1 MDRPVFARA
10 VRGLVVAATL
20 VGAGRAAAIQPT
32 WVRTHNGPGSGADA
46 AHGIT
51 LGSDGN
57 VFAAGERTAAGG
69 DLDFTTWARKPNGDL
84 HWGPIVYDGPGSGGA
99 DSARAIAADGA
110 GNVYVTGSSHGSGT
124 SLDYATIRY
133 AEGDGSVAWTAR
145 YDSPSHGSDSPAAI
159 ATDAAGNVYVTGTS
173 ANDWATVKYAPD
185 GTQLWAVRRA
195 GGSARDLAV
204 DGAGNVYVT
213 GTGGGATT
221 VKYDTNGNVLWTRS
235 YTPPPPGLTAQA
247 TAVALDASGNVYV
260 GGSSNNDPG
269 ETDALLVKYSS
280 AGVQQWVREP
290 GQGGDVVN
298 DMAIDAAGNVY
309 IAGRQRASVNFLLK
323 AMFATKFSPAG
334 TELWSTT
341 WSGAGTGSN
350 NDEALGLA
358 LGSSTVWVTGRSC
371 SDDLCFDGTFM
382 ATLKLAADDGDVLM
396 WDFEG
401 PPGAGHDVA
410 VDGLYGYV
418 AGTRAERFATLK
430 YGLLLRWFPML
441 VITFDAQ
448 RLGDSSRTLLTA
460 LNDGADDVA
469 VLGIEPAHGDCGAF
483 AVRGPALPLRI
494 APGESLELAV
504 EFQPRALGAHECVFA
519 IDTDG
524 DDTDAELVVGGTG
537 SDGEPVCGN
546 GADDDRD
553 GLTDADDPGC
563 DHAEDLDETSSALPC
578 DDGVDGDRDGL
589 RDWNADPGC
598 FGPKWSAED
607 PACQN
612 GADDDGD
619 GRVDFDG
626 GKTVHGAP
634 IAEPDPR
641 CAGAPFATS
650 EASRACGLGCEVAA
664 VLAWLVR
671 RRVRHV
677 ASMKRTS

>member
-1 MDRPVFARA
+1 
-10 VRGLVVAATL
+10 
-20 VGAGRAAAIQPT
+20 
-32 WVRTHNGPGSGADA
+32 
-46 AHGIT
+46 
-51 LGSDGN
+51 
-57 VFAAGERTAAGG
+57 
-69 DLDFTTWARKPNGDL
+69 
-84 HWGPIVYDGPGSGGA
+84 
-99 DSARAIAADGA
+99 
-110 GNVYVTGSSHGSGT
+110 
-124 SLDYATIRY
+124 
-133 AEGDGSVAWTAR
+133 
-145 YDSPSHGSDSPAAI
+145 
-159 ATDAAGNVYVTGTS
+159 
-173 ANDWATVKYAPD
+173 
-185 GTQLWAVRRA
+185 
-195 GGSARDLAV
+195 
-204 DGAGNVYVT
+204 
-213 GTGGGATT
+213 
-221 VKYDTNGNVLWTRS
+221 
-235 YTPPPPGLTAQA
+235 
-247 TAVALDASGNVYV
+247 
-260 GGSSNNDPG
+260 
-269 ETDALLVKYSS
+269 
-280 AGVQQWVREP
+280 
-290 GQGGDVVN
+290 
-298 DMAIDAAGNVY
+298 
-309 IAGRQRASVNFLLK
+309 
-323 AMFATKFSPAG
+323 
-334 TELWSTT
+334 
-341 WSGAGTGSN
+341 
-350 NDEALGLA
+350 
-358 LGSSTVWVTGRSC
+358 
-371 SDDLCFDGTFM
+371 
-382 ATLKLAADDGDVLM
+382 
-396 WDFEG
+396 
-401 PPGAGHDVA
+401 
-410 VDGLYGYV
+410 
-418 AGTRAERFATLK
+418 
-430 YGLLLRWFPML
+430 ML
-441 VITFDAQ
+441 VITFNAQ

-469 VLGIEPAHGDCGAF
+469 VFGIEPAHGDCGAF

-650 EASRACGLGCEVAA
+650 EASRACGLGSEVAA

-671 RRVRHV
+671 RRVRQV